1 MLLGFDLLVTLA
13 TTVKKRGLDGEL
25 KVPLLLSSDD
35 ESKVSAHTK
44 QGYTKKSRAAGA
56 PRRPQNQSGS
66 ASSAESSDADDEEDD
81 EEDEEE
87 APVIE
92 PAQERYKAAIVLVN
106 GPGNFEKTCK
116 INDTLLGR
124 VWRLESL
131 DPERLKEGT
140 SYLREVVFDAIPLD
154 TNTDSF
160 KRKTGFD
167 YPGEG
172 KIEMTLEDDLEIKL
186 GAGATGTLTH
196 IDDLSEDDRTDPKRC
211 SEVWQIAKGS
221 FKSKNSSYPSNNRV
235 GSTKKLCN
243 RLPGDIVTK
252 HGAQTVFHPLH
263 KPITVHGA
271 NDPLT
276 RRLDET
282 VTVACGHQRA
292 IGLISKDVCE
302 YDTFSSSAI
311 APAAPR
317 VVAAHGALVDDDDV
331 LVLKV
336 ASFQALLEA
345 TTLDVVLLQG
355 ASLEH
360 KQTETQSSPR
370 HRLVD
375 CPADGGPTRGN
386 LVLLPQFFL
395 DLVQIQ
401 RGIVLHDVPQC
412 IKLFGVENANF
423 SARFGRPLPLKVGP
437 EFIKEQLHRANGIAC
452 QLRLL
457 NFNGVQSMIEVEA
470 IGEPA

>member
-1 MLLGFDLLVTLA
+1 MQLNLDQLVKLA

-25 KVPLLLSSDD
+25 KVQLLLSSDD
-35 ESKVSAHTK
+35 ESQVSARTK
-44 QGYTKKSRAAGA
+44 QGYPKKSKAAGA

-92 PAQERYKAAIVLVN
+92 PAQERYTAAIVLVN
-106 GPGNFEKTCK
+106 GPDNFEKTNK
-116 INDTLLGR
+116 ITDTLLGR
-124 VWRLESL
+124 VWTFESL

-140 SYLREVVFDAIPLD
+140 SYLRGVVFEAIPLH

-172 KIEMTLEDDLEIKL
+172 KIEMTLEDNLEIKL

-196 IDDLSEDDRTDPKRC
+196 IDDLSEADRTDPKRW

-221 FKSKNSSYPSNNRV
+221 FKSKNSSYPSNDRV
-235 GSTKKLCN
+235 GSMKKLCN
-243 RLPGDIVTK
+243 
-252 HGAQTVFHPLH
+252 QCLH
-263 KPITVHGA
+263 MISMSPA
-271 NDPLT
+271 
-276 RRLDET
+276 EA
-282 VTVACGHQRA
+282 AC
-292 IGLISKDVCE
+292 
-302 YDTFSSSAI
+302 
-311 APAAPR
+311 

-345 TTLDVVLLQG
+345 TTLDMVLLQG

-360 KQTETQSSPR
+360 QQTETQSSPR

-395 DLVQIQ
+395 DFVQIQ

-412 IKLFGVENANF
+412 IKLFGVENAN
-423 SARFGRPLPLKVGP
+423 SPARFGRPLPLKVGP

-457 NFNGVQSMIEVEA
+457 NFHGVQSMIEVEA